1 MGVSRSLSLPH
12 GNVSQECNNFSIL
25 FADKYIS
32 ELRMT
37 LRPAHAMSIVQSLV
51 GLLLM
56 LTPILL
62 IWQHFG
68 MTRVLEISP
77 SHPYG
82 ATITDDRHE
91 NGNSVSSL
99 ERTRDALI
107 MRCTLGPVYNWP
119 FCKIQFHMGQGSQG
133 IDFSQFDTVTFD
145 MTYSGAAQ
153 RKIRLHLTNF
163 EPEFST
169 IDDWNSQRYNSVE
182 FDVPSQSTFTIPIN
196 VLRTADWWVAT
207 HNVPVEKTYTRLDNV
222 TAVEISTGAVAP
234 GQPIVIE
241 FRSIQFRGKWISNT
255 ALLTYLV
262 GAWIGC
268 GILGLSLSLLH
279 VRTRLSVSNSR
290 LETLAAINEA
300 LELEARDLADQ
311 AYTDPLTGALN
322 RQGLRAALMKRLHAS
337 GHVDEEMAVVFV
349 DIDHFKQINDRH
361 GHDAGD
367 EVLRRFATVIRN
379 VVRSSDKLVRWG
391 GEEFLLLCPETTRDH
406 ATTMA
411 EKLRATLPAQVWPH
425 GLRVTSS
432 FGVTSLKPDEDI
444 GAAIKRADGA
454 LYVAKANGRNRVEV
468 A

>member
-1 MGVSRSLSLPH
+1 
-12 GNVSQECNNFSIL
+12 L
-25 FADKYIS
+25 FAGKYDS
-32 ELRMT
+32 ELCMN
-37 LRPAHAMSIVQSLV
+37 LRPARAMTIVQSLV
-51 GLLLM
+51 GLLLV
-56 LTPILL
+56 LTPVLL

-82 ATITDDRHE
+82 VTITDDRYE
-91 NGNSVSSL
+91 KGSSVSSL
-99 ERTRDALI
+99 ERTRDALV
-107 MRCTLGPVYNWP
+107 MHCTLRAGYNWP
-119 FCKIQFHMGQGSQG
+119 FCKMQFHMGQGSKG
-133 IDFSQFDTVTFD
+133 IDFSRFDTVTFD
-145 MTYSGAAQ
+145 MTYSGPAQ
-153 RKIRLHLTNF
+153 RKITLHLTNF
-163 EPEFST
+163 EPEFSKVG
-169 IDDWNSQRYNSVE
+169 DWNSQRYNSVG
-182 FDVPSQSTFTIPIN
+182 FDVPTQSTFTFPLN
-196 VLRTADWWVAT
+196 VVRTADWWIT
-207 HNVPVEKTYTRLDNV
+207 SHNVPLEKTYTRLDNV
-222 TAVEISTGAVAP
+222 TAVEISTGAIPP

-241 FRSIQFRGKWISNT
+241 LRSIRFRGKWISDT
-255 ALLTYLV
+255 KLLMYLM

-279 VRTRLSVSNSR
+279 VRTRLSASNSR

-311 AYTDPLTGALN
+311 AHTDPLTGALN

-391 GEEFLLLCPETTRDH
+391 GEEFLLLCPDTTREH
-406 ATTMA
+406 AATMA
-411 EKLRATLPAQVWPH
+411 EKLRGALPAQAWPH

-432 FGVTSLKPDEDI
+432 FGVTSLKPEEDI
-444 GAAIKRADGA
+444 GVAIKRADGA
-454 LYVAKANGRNRVEV
+454 LYVAKANGRNRIEV